1 MSFIVLTTEHV
12 ASDNHTARAVVSS
25 RSHVGFYLQRSWS
38 AIFIL
43 IFLFFFRSLKCRTT
57 LRC

>member
-43 IFLFFFRSLKCRTT
+43 IFLFFLG
-57 LRC
+57 L